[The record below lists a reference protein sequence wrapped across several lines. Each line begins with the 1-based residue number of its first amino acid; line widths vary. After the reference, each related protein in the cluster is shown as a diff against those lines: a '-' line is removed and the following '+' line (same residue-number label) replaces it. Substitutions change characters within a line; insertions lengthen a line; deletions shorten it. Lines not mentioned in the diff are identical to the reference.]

1 MRVSERLFVYG
12 GVVLAI
18 GLAAAWA
25 GAPGARG
32 VTPKIATVDVFVI
45 AEKLMARPELVTPR
59 DELFKTWN
67 DRATAAQAELNKLQT
82 ELQVLPQSD
91 PVARVKGQDFQLK
104 RAQFDQ
110 LMQQGN
116 TEVEKYRAQQLLDCY
131 TQARAAI
138 DEAADR
144 GEYTHVFVAR
154 SRDALIEPQ
163 SIALAIQ
170 EFLARPAIKY
180 PAEDDL
186 TKQVMADLKLE

>member
-25 GAPGARG
+25 GAPAASS
-32 VTPKIATVDVFVI
+32 VSPKFATVDVFVI

-59 DELFKTWN
+59 DELLKTWN
-67 DRATAAQAELNKLQT
+67 DRATAAQAELNKLQA

-91 PVARVKGQDFQLK
+91 PVARVKGQDFQQK

-116 TEVEKYRAQQLLDCY
+116 EEVERFRAQQLIDCY
-131 TQARAAI
+131 TQARTAI
-138 DEAADR
+138 DAAADR
-144 GEYTHVFVAR
+144 GGYTHVQVAR
-154 SRDALIEPQ
+154 SRDAQIAPQ

-170 EFLARPAIKY
+170 EFLARPVIKS
-180 PAEDDL
+180 PPEDDL